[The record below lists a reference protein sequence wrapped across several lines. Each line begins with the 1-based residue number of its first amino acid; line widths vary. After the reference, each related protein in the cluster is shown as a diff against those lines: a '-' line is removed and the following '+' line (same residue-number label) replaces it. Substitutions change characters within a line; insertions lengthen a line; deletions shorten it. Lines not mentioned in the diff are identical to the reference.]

1 MSMKLAVFSALA
13 YTGNKNEE
21 LAMMII
27 CPYCKKELTLFQSQV
42 ERRRGRIRCV
52 GCSAVIPYDLD
63 RGQRRRRTLPG
74 LPPLAPR
81 DPDQRK

>member
-1 MSMKLAVFSALA
+1 
-13 YTGNKNEE
+13 
-21 LAMMII
+21 MMII

-63 RGQRRRRTLPG
+63 RGKRRRRTLPG
-74 LPPLAPR
+74 LPTLVPR

>member
-1 MSMKLAVFSALA
+1 MI
-13 YTGNKNEE
+13 
-21 LAMMII
+21 II

-63 RGQRRRRTLPG
+63 RIRCVGCSAVIPYDLDRGQKRRRTLPG

-81 DPDQRK
+81 EPEKTQ

>member
-1 MSMKLAVFSALA
+1 MSKKLAVFSALA

-63 RGQRRRRTLPG
+63 KKNRLKKN
-74 LPPLAPR
+74 
-81 DPDQRK
+81 RK

>member
-1 MSMKLAVFSALA
+1 MI
-13 YTGNKNEE
+13 
-21 LAMMII
+21 II

-63 RGQRRRRTLPG
+63 RGQKRRRTLPG

-81 DPDQRK
+81 APSEPEKTQ

>member
-1 MSMKLAVFSALA
+1 
-13 YTGNKNEE
+13 
-21 LAMMII
+21 MMII

-63 RGQRRRRTLPG
+63 RGQKRRRTLPS

-81 DPDQRK
+81 EPEKTQ